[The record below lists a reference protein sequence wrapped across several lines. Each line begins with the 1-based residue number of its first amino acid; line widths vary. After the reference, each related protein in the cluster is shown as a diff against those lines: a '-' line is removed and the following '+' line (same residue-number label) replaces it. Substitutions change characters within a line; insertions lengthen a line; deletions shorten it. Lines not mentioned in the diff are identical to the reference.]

1 MGLQRILKFAAL
13 ILFILAGIGFATL
26 SFGTVTL
33 SLIGFGLACMV
44 ASEL

>member
-1 MGLQRILKFAAL
+1 MNIQRILKLAAL
-13 ILFILAGIGFATL
+13 ILFILAGVGFAAL

-33 SLIGFGLACMV
+33 SLIGFGLACVV

>member
-1 MGLQRILKFAAL
+1 MGIQRILKIVALVFFLLAGVGFAA
-13 ILFILAGIGFATL
+13 F

-33 SLIGFGLACMV
+33 NLIGFGLAAWV

>member
-1 MGLQRILKFAAL
+1 MTLQRLLKFAAL
-13 ILFILAGIGFATL
+13 VLFLLAGVGFAAF

-33 SLIGFGLACMV
+33 NLIGFGLACWV